1 LLGGTVTWKV
11 RWWMKLLQQISAAQ
25 AFDPGRFLPFEVGEA
40 RAGWIRRDLAGH
52 LRHWPD
58 VFEVAKE
65 RVCLNATLTNEPA
78 CTAALADV
86 TRALSSGGTIKG
98 WRDETYAVRIRP
110 HDAPLF
116 HIERA
121 AMRFFGLTSVATH
134 VNGYVR
140 GVDKKM
146 GSVPIFQ
153 VWIARRSATKSI
165 DPGMLDTLVGGGVAS
180 GQDPWNALLREC
192 GEEAGIERALATQAR
207 AAGILQVC
215 HEVSEGLHSEI
226 LHAHDLQVPAD
237 FRPRNV
243 DGEVSEFLCL
253 TPAGVADRIANGEFT
268 VEAGLVTL
276 DFLVRQQLI
285 AAPDPQ
291 VRAALD
297 RCRVGP

>member
-1 LLGGTVTWKV
+1 MLE
-11 RWWMKLLQQISAAQ
+11 QIRAAQ
-25 AFDPGRFLPFEVGEA
+25 AFDAGKFLPFEVGEV
-40 RAGWIRRDLAGH
+40 RAGWIRRDLAGR
-52 LRHWPD
+52 LRRRPD
-58 VFEVAKE
+58 VFEVGKE
-65 RVCLNATLTNEPA
+65 RVCLNATLTSEPA

-86 TRALSSGGTIKG
+86 TRALASDGTIKG

-110 HDAPLF
+110 QDEPLF

-134 VNGYVR
+134 LNGYVR
-140 GVDKKM
+140 GVEEM
-146 GSVPIFQ
+146 GSVPIFRI
-153 VWIARRSATKSI
+153 WIARRSATKSI

-207 AAGILQVC
+207 SAGILQVC
-215 HEVSEGLHSEI
+215 HEASEGLHSEM
-226 LHAHDLQVPAD
+226 LYAHDLEMPVG
-237 FRPRNV
+237 FRPRSV

-253 TPAGVADRIANGEFT
+253 APAEVADRIANGEFT

-285 AAPDPQ
+285 APPDPQ

-297 RCRVGP
+297 RCQVRP

>member
-1 LLGGTVTWKV
+1 
-11 RWWMKLLQQISAAQ
+11 MKLLQQIRTAQ
-25 AFDPGRFLPFEVGEA
+25 AFDPRKFLPFEIGEA
-40 RAGWIRRDLAGH
+40 RAGWVLRDLVSV
-52 LRHWPD
+52 LRRWPD
-58 VFEVAKE
+58 ILEIGEASVRLSAAI
-65 RVCLNATLTNEPA
+65 ATEPA
-78 CTAALADV
+78 RTAALARV
-86 TRALSSGGTIKG
+86 TRTLANEGAIKG
-98 WRDETYAVRIRP
+98 WRDETYAVRMHS

-134 VNGYVR
+134 LNGYMR
-140 GVDKKM
+140 GADGKM
-146 GSVPIFQ
+146 GSDPIFR
-153 VWIARRSATKSI
+153 VWIARRSMTKSI

-207 AAGILQVC
+207 TAGTLQVC
-215 HEVSEGLHSEI
+215 HEVRDGLHSEI
-226 LHAHDLQVPAD
+226 LHAHDLQVPVG
-237 FRPRNV
+237 FRPRSV

-253 TPAGVADRIANGEFT
+253 APAEVAERLANGEFT

-276 DFLVRQQLI
+276 DFLVRRQLI
-285 AAPDPQ
+285 APPDPQ